1 MLIPEGNV
9 NLIPEFSKNIF
20 RKNRVVCFQTTFH
33 SFQSKNWSKRT
44 MKNDSKKCVYCVAIR
59 LPVIWHSFKKP
70 DQWQQGH
77 FTPKTID

>member
-33 SFQSKNWSKRT
+33 SFQSKKLVKTNDEKR
-44 MKNDSKKCVYCVAIR
+44 
-59 LPVIWHSFKKP
+59 FKKMRLLRCYSTAC
-70 DQWQQGH
+70 DLA
-77 FTPKTID
+77 FI